1 MELQILPKDLKL
13 NKAQEAYIFEKLGK
27 DLQRFLNR
35 FPDIEEATVRVRSG
49 ARWGFWVSYSIILPK
64 KHHIFVEKKNADF
77 WDVVVAVKRH
87 AEREIRKYK
96 EGLTDYNKEDR

>member
-13 NKAQEAYIFEKLGK
+13 EHQQEEYIVEKLGK
-27 DLQRFLNR
+27 DLAKFLRR
-35 FPDIEEATVRVRSG
+35 FPDIKQATVRVRHG
-49 ARWGFWVSYSIILPK
+49 TRWGFRLSYSIILPK

-96 EGLTDYNKEDR
+96 ERLTDYL